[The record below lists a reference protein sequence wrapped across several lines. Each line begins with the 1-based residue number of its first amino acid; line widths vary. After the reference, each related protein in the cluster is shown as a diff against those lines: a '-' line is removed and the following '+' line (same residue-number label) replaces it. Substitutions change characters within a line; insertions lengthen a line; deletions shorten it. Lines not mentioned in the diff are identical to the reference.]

1 MKLSPKVS
9 FYNYR
14 TLSAMALCSVA
25 ILSTLSNANAQTPSA
40 EPMPVPSDAIQQEAP
55 LMAPSETTSPLS
67 TSPQP
72 LQATKSNTQDP
83 VDRVLSAGLMKGYPD
98 GSFHPEGHVTR
109 AELAHILVKTFKVD
123 VREPQT
129 SNLSN
134 MSDVPVSHWAYD
146 DIKTVLK
153 TNVME
158 GYRAGQFYPNQAV
171 TRGEGF
177 AILAQAY
184 GVFDFNDKQVQETLA
199 DYKDAAQLPSW
210 STKAVATAIHEGFVN
225 TNESKGY
232 IYPERPLTRGDM
244 AYALSKYL
252 DRTYQE
258 FPASK

>member
-1 MKLSPKVS
+1 MKLSAKVS

-14 TLSAMALCSVA
+14 TLSVMALCSLA
-25 ILSTLSNANAQTPSA
+25 ILSTLSNANAETPSA
-40 EPMPVPSDAIQQEAP
+40 EPMSAPSDAIQ
-55 LMAPSETTSPLS
+55 PSVPSPLS
-67 TSPQP
+67 TSPQA
-72 LQATKSNTQDP
+72 LQATKPNTQDP

-134 MSDVPVSHWAYD
+134 MSDVPASHWAYD

-199 DYKDAAQLPSW
+199 DYKDAAQLPNW